1 MATKVLV
8 VSAKGGSGRTTATV
22 LLATALGEAGV
33 TSGIIDLDPQA
44 SASSWIKASRKP
56 IPGVEVYKKGRD
68 YDFVWTDTQPLVKP
82 TNQTKQAASAANIIL
97 LIGSDSP
104 LDLHATNLTVQNL
117 LTSPSL
123 KKKTHLL
130 FTRVLKNT
138 GLSKQL
144 DGNAKLLGV
153 QRLKPVIHFKN
164 CYREAAI
171 MGWSALNR
179 AAKDEIRNVA
189 MVLLAKT
196 SK

>member
-22 LLATALGEAGV
+22 LLATSLGEAGL

-44 SASSWIKASRKP
+44 SASSWISASLKP
-56 IPGVEVYKKGRD
+56 IPGVEVFEKGRS
-68 YDFVWTDTQPLVKP
+68 YDFIWTDTQPLVDPSPETRK
-82 TNQTKQAASAANIIL
+82 AAAAANIIL

-104 LDLHATNLTVQNL
+104 LDLHATNMTVKNL
-117 LTSPSL
+117 LTTPAL

-130 FTRVLKNT
+130 FTRVVKNT

-144 DGNAKLLGV
+144 NDNAKLLGV
-153 QRLKPVIHFKN
+153 QRIKPVIHFKN

-189 MVLLAKT
+189 MVVLAKT

>member
-22 LLATALGEAGV
+22 LLATSLGEAGL

-44 SASSWIKASRKP
+44 SASSWISASLKP
-56 IPGVEVYKKGRD
+56 IPGVEVFEKGRN
-68 YDFVWTDTQPLVKP
+68 YDFIWTDTQPLVDPSPETRK
-82 TNQTKQAASAANIIL
+82 AASAANIIL

-104 LDLHATNLTVQNL
+104 LDLHATNMTVKNL
-117 LTSPSL
+117 LTTPAL

-130 FTRVLKNT
+130 FTRVVKNT

-144 DGNAKLLGV
+144 NDNAKLLGV

-171 MGWSALNR
+171 RGWSALNR

-189 MVLLAKT
+189 MAVLAKT